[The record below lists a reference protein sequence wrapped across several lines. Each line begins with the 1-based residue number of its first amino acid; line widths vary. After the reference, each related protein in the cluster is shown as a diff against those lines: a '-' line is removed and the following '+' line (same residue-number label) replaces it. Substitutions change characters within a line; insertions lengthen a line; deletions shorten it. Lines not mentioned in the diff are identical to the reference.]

1 MNNEQKFKI
10 LVVDDN
16 INNLN
21 LLASILL
28 PKNYIVRRA
37 INATLALRAIYSSP
51 PNLILLD
58 INLPDMSGYEIC
70 TQLKNDSRTHD
81 IPIIFISASNEI
93 FDKVKA
99 FSVGGVDYI
108 SKPFDVAEVLVR
120 VENQIALQSARTE
133 VQTLNEVLEQRVV
146 ERTIQLEHVNYQLKV
161 ANQSLQQ
168 EVIERQQAQEKLRLF
183 NSVVINANDAVLIT
197 TAEPSNESYSGSK
210 IIYVNQA
217 FTLMTDYELEEIIG
231 KSLSILQGEKTDP
244 LAEAKIRTAFKTWQP
259 IQIEIIIYRKDG
271 TDFWADLNIFPVE
284 DDTGTHTHWVSV
296 QRDITHRKLQEQEI
310 FKALE
315 QEKELNELK
324 SRFVATAS
332 HEFRT
337 PLTTIL
343 SSVELLEY
351 YGHLSTEAENRE
363 YFKQIHTAINRMTTL
378 MSDILTLDKTE
389 IGKMDLNLAPIDL
402 EKFCHSLIAEI
413 QLESQNT
420 RDISFILRGQS
431 LHAIMDEQILRHIFS
446 NLLSNAVKYCPE
458 AGKISFEVHASDQ
471 DLVFQITDQG
481 IGIPIED
488 QPRLFEPFFRAKNV
502 GKISGTGLGLSIVK
516 RLVELHGG
524 QIEVKSQVGLGT
536 TFTVT
541 LLQRLSRC

>member
-70 TQLKNDSRTHD
+70 IQLKNDSRTHD

-133 VQTLNEVLEQRVV
+133 VQTLNEVLEQRVI
-146 ERTIQLEHVNYQLKV
+146 ERTIQLENVNHQLKV
-161 ANQSLQQ
+161 TNQSLQQ
-168 EVIERQQAQEKLRLF
+168 EIIERQQVQEKLRLF
-183 NSVVINANDAVLIT
+183 NSVVINANDAVIIT
-197 TAEPSNESYSGSK
+197 TIEPSKEGYPTSK

-217 FTLMTDYELEEIIG
+217 FTLMTNYHLEEVTG
-231 KSLSILQGEKTDP
+231 KSLYILTGHKTDSTSQV
-244 LAEAKIRTAFKTWQP
+244 RVQTAFKTVQSL
-259 IQIEIIIYRKDG
+259 QIEMILYRKDG
-271 TDFWADLNIFPVE
+271 TDFWADLNIFPVA
-284 DDTGTHTHWVSV
+284 DDTGTYTHWVSV

-389 IGKMDLNLAPIDL
+389 IGKMDLNLEPIDL

-413 QLESQNT
+413 QLGFQN
-420 RDISFILRGQS
+420 RLDIDFVLHGQC
-431 LHAIMDEQILRHIFS
+431 LAVMMDEQILRHIFS
-446 NLLSNAVKYCPE
+446 NLLSNAVKYSPQE
-458 AGKISFEVHASDQ
+458 GKISFEVHALDR
-471 DLVFQITDQG
+471 DLIFQIKDQG
-481 IGIPIED
+481 IGIPMED

-516 RLVELHGG
+516 RLIELHGG
-524 QIEVKSQVGLGT
+524 QIEVESQVGLGT

-541 LLQRLSRC
+541 LLQRQSRC